1 MNVPVGNTLIP
12 FYVPSSSV
20 LCTTNFDNG
29 GTLIGNG
36 YYLRGNLTTDSFIQN
51 SVSPVTTTT
60 YTITCSIPSTVVYY
74 AGSDSATVTVSGVPP
89 APTVVVSVNPSS
101 IIAGNNSAVSWSS
114 TNTTSCTGTNFST
127 GGATSGTVVVSPG
140 STTTYTVTC
149 TGAGGSTSDSK
160 MLTVTASCIPS
171 NACAATTCSTTTC
184 SDTCGN
190 SYQGTKSCVATP
202 ELSAGSLTPTT
213 AVAGVSTTFTLP
225 VSNTGAGNA
234 PNFTSLMQRTTT
246 IDANGVAV
254 GPVLDV
260 STGVTGTFVERTR
273 SLFEKFFLPLA
284 YGATGD
290 PIPANGTGRALFL
303 YTFPPGDAGSTLYLR
318 GCADKSSAADAVGIV
333 AESNE
338 NNNCGSWTAVSVTG
352 AAAAAVTS
360 CVPSSASVPANTPVT
375 WSITTS
381 GFSPAPN
388 TYSWSAPGGT
398 PSSGSSASFT
408 TQYAAGGTY
417 SPSITASNGT
427 QSAGPQSCTSVTVT
441 GGACTEAGPVVVTAA
456 PNRVQAGVP
465 TPVTFTSSASNS
477 NGPCTLSGP
486 GIISQ
491 AYSPTACTL
500 ASKNYTPTL
509 TLTQQSTYTLSCQGG
524 QTGKVIVNIVPKV
537 REF

>member
-1 MNVPVGNTLIP
+1 MRVSTTKIRKYKHSILLAFGIFTVALGLSIFSTVFFPSAAEAFHLPLWVDSCSDNFGYDDCSFAEAAARNKCTADGGGGFVASYSPQNCEGWVCYSGAYLYWCNAPDAQTCVTNPTMDGCACTKTNVCKTDTTTGIYTNGNATCNAPAPAACTSTCTLDT
-12 FYVPSSSV
+12 SCAAST
-20 LCTTNFDNG
+20 CTTS
-29 GTLIGNG
+29 TCTAIA
-36 YYLRGNLTTDSFIQN
+36 TDCS
-51 SVSPVTTTT
+51 T
-60 YTITCSIPSTVVYY
+60 YSIP
-74 AGSDSATVTVSGVPP
+74 
-89 APTVVVSVNPSS
+89 
-101 IIAGNNSAVSWSS
+101 
-114 TNTTSCTGTNFST
+114 
-127 GGATSGTVVVSPG
+127 
-140 STTTYTVTC
+140 
-149 TGAGGSTSDSK
+149 
-160 MLTVTASCIPS
+160 
-171 NACAATTCSTTTC
+171 
-184 SDTCGN
+184 
-190 SYQGTKSCVATP
+190 GTKSCSIATP